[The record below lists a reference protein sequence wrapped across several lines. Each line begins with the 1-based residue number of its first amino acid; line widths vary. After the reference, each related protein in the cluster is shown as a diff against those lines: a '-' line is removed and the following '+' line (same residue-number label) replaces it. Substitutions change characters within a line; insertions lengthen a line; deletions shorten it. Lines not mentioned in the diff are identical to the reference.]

1 MNRILKEENFKM
13 VTTNGDQNLKK
24 AVLDCYC
31 AFWALLSDS
40 EVKFLLDDTS
50 LVKLQ
55 NQARRIRTNQFSV
68 MDTEEVRSEI
78 SIGQT
83 SILSDR
89 KAQYLALA
97 DFIQN
102 MNRVYEECEMQLK
115 YEIGQKQSK
124 IKNSKEL
131 SEKIAELQSEI
142 IDLDDQMHKV
152 LDEITY
158 EYMDNIGKLEKKGE
172 DILQEYKEEV
182 EKINEKEGS
191 ALERLKRFKKLSLRQ
206 VDIFRDCQSRLQN
219 ELMIDRDN
227 ELGVKSQMIALQNDL
242 IQAYFEKVKELIEK
256 EGVYTRQFIL
266 VKSAKTTAKGGSII
280 SKIFGSDNVSI
291 LDTSEQLKK
300 FDEDNYKLTKKS
312 IMEIV
317 EKIKGDIISKIWL
330 VVKNTSNSYKK
341 EIEKDIEGKK
351 MELLLM
357 KREQLIMQIEMNRNN
372 ILDYQTMIDEVLK
385 GSQS

>member
-1 MNRILKEENFKM
+1 M

-24 AVLDCYC
+24 AVSDCYC

-172 DILQEYKEEV
+172 DILKEYKEEV

-219 ELMIDRDN
+219 ELMIDCDN

-280 SKIFGSDNVSI
+280 SKIFGFDNVSI

-312 IMEIV
+312 IMEII
-317 EKIKGDIISKIWL
+317 EKIKGDVISKIWL

-341 EIEKDIEGKK
+341 EIEKDIEGEK

>member
-1 MNRILKEENFKM
+1 M

-24 AVLDCYC
+24 AVSDCYC

-124 IKNSKEL
+124 IKNSKGL

-158 EYMDNIGKLEKKGE
+158 EYMDNIGKLEKKEE

-219 ELMIDRDN
+219 ELMIDCDN
-227 ELGVKSQMIALQNDL
+227 ELGVKSQMIALQNAL

-317 EKIKGDIISKIWL
+317 EKIKGDVISKIWL

>member
-1 MNRILKEENFKM
+1 M

-24 AVLDCYC
+24 AVSDCYC

-78 SIGQT
+78 SLGQT

-115 YEIGQKQSK
+115 YEIGQEQSK

-182 EKINEKEGS
+182 EKINEKEGP

-219 ELMIDRDN
+219 ELMIDCDN

-242 IQAYFEKVKELIEK
+242 IQAYFKKVKELIEK

-266 VKSAKTTAKGGSII
+266 VKRTKTTAKGGSII

>member
-1 MNRILKEENFKM
+1 M

-24 AVLDCYC
+24 AVSDCYC

-78 SIGQT
+78 SLGQT

-219 ELMIDRDN
+219 KLMIDCDN

-317 EKIKGDIISKIWL
+317 EKIKGDVISKIWL

>member
-1 MNRILKEENFKM
+1 M

-24 AVLDCYC
+24 AVSDCYC
-31 AFWALLSDS
+31 AFGALLSDS

-55 NQARRIRTNQFSV
+55 NQARRIRTNQFNV

-219 ELMIDRDN
+219 ELMIDCDN

-317 EKIKGDIISKIWL
+317 EKIKGDVISKIWL

>member
-1 MNRILKEENFKM
+1 M

-83 SILSDR
+83 SISSDR

-219 ELMIDRDN
+219 ELMIDCDN

-317 EKIKGDIISKIWL
+317 EKIKGDVISKIWL

>member
-1 MNRILKEENFKM
+1 M

-24 AVLDCYC
+24 AVSDCYC

-219 ELMIDRDN
+219 ELMIDCDN

-300 FDEDNYKLTKKS
+300 FDEDNYKLTKKF

-317 EKIKGDIISKIWL
+317 EKIKGDVISKIWL

>member
-1 MNRILKEENFKM
+1 M

-24 AVLDCYC
+24 AVSDCYC

-40 EVKFLLDDTS
+40 EVKFLLNDTS

-89 KAQYLALA
+89 KAQYIALA

-219 ELMIDRDN
+219 ELMIDCDN

-256 EGVYTRQFIL
+256 KGVYTRQFIL

-280 SKIFGSDNVSI
+280 SKIFGSDNVPI

-317 EKIKGDIISKIWL
+317 EKIKGDVISKIWL
-330 VVKNTSNSYKK
+330 AVKNTSNSYKK

-357 KREQLIMQIEMNRNN
+357 KREQLIMQIEMNRNS

>member
-1 MNRILKEENFKM
+1 M

-24 AVLDCYC
+24 AVSDCYC

-40 EVKFLLDDTS
+40 EVKFLLNDTS

-55 NQARRIRTNQFSV
+55 NEARRIRTNQFSV

-89 KAQYLALA
+89 KAQYIALA

-182 EKINEKEGS
+182 EKINEKEGA

-219 ELMIDRDN
+219 ELMIDCDN

-291 LDTSEQLKK
+291 LDTSGQLKK

-317 EKIKGDIISKIWL
+317 EKIKGDVISKIWL

>member
-1 MNRILKEENFKM
+1 M

-78 SIGQT
+78 SLGQT

-89 KAQYLALA
+89 KAQYIALA

-219 ELMIDRDN
+219 ELMIDCDN

-300 FDEDNYKLTKKS
+300 FDEDNYTLTKKS

-317 EKIKGDIISKIWL
+317 EKIKGDVISKIWL

>member
-31 AFWALLSDS
+31 AFLALLSDS

-182 EKINEKEGS
+182 EKINKKEGS

-219 ELMIDRDN
+219 ELIIDCDN

-266 VKSAKTTAKGGSII
+266 VKSVKTTAKGGSII

>member
-1 MNRILKEENFKM
+1 M

-24 AVLDCYC
+24 AVSDCYC
-31 AFWALLSDS
+31 AFGALLSDS

-115 YEIGQKQSK
+115 CEIGQKQSK

-158 EYMDNIGKLEKKGE
+158 EYMDNIGKLEKEGE

-219 ELMIDRDN
+219 ELMIDCDN

-312 IMEIV
+312 VMEIV
-317 EKIKGDIISKIWL
+317 EKIKGDVISKIWL

-341 EIEKDIEGKK
+341 EIEKDIEGGK

-357 KREQLIMQIEMNRNN
+357 KREQLIMQMEMNRNN
-372 ILDYQTMIDEVLK
+372 ILDYQTMINEVLK

>member
-1 MNRILKEENFKM
+1 M

-24 AVLDCYC
+24 AVSDCYC

-219 ELMIDRDN
+219 ELMIDCDN

-300 FDEDNYKLTKKS
+300 FDEDNYRLTKKS

-317 EKIKGDIISKIWL
+317 EKIKGDVISKIWL

>member
-1 MNRILKEENFKM
+1 M

-31 AFWALLSDS
+31 AFLALLSDS

-83 SILSDR
+83 LILSDR

-219 ELMIDRDN
+219 ELMIDCDN

-266 VKSAKTTAKGGSII
+266 VKSTKTTAKGGSII

-317 EKIKGDIISKIWL
+317 EKIKGDVISKIWL

>member
-31 AFWALLSDS
+31 AFLALLSDS

-219 ELMIDRDN
+219 ELMIDCDN

>member
-1 MNRILKEENFKM
+1 M

-24 AVLDCYC
+24 AVSDCYC

-40 EVKFLLDDTS
+40 EVKFLLNDTS

-89 KAQYLALA
+89 KAQYIALA

-219 ELMIDRDN
+219 ELMIDCDN

-256 EGVYTRQFIL
+256 KGVYTRQFIL

-280 SKIFGSDNVSI
+280 SKIFGSDNVPI

-317 EKIKGDIISKIWL
+317 EKIKGDVISKIWL
-330 VVKNTSNSYKK
+330 AVKNTSNSYKK

>member
-1 MNRILKEENFKM
+1 M

-24 AVLDCYC
+24 AVSDCYC

-219 ELMIDRDN
+219 ELMIDCDN

-317 EKIKGDIISKIWL
+317 EKIKGDVISKIWL

-341 EIEKDIEGKK
+341 EIKKDIEGKK

>member
-1 MNRILKEENFKM
+1 M

-55 NQARRIRTNQFSV
+55 NQARRLRTNQFSV

-219 ELMIDRDN
+219 ELMIDCDN

-266 VKSAKTTAKGGSII
+266 VKSAKTTAKGGIII

-317 EKIKGDIISKIWL
+317 EKIKGDVISKIWL

>member
-1 MNRILKEENFKM
+1 M

-24 AVLDCYC
+24 AVSDCYC

-83 SILSDR
+83 SILSER

-124 IKNSKEL
+124 IKNSKGL

-219 ELMIDRDN
+219 ELMIDCDN
-227 ELGVKSQMIALQNDL
+227 ELGVKSQMIALQNAL

-317 EKIKGDIISKIWL
+317 EKIKGDVISKIWL

-341 EIEKDIEGKK
+341 EIEKDIEGEK

>member
-1 MNRILKEENFKM
+1 M

-24 AVLDCYC
+24 AVSDCYC

-40 EVKFLLDDTS
+40 EVKFLLNDTS

-89 KAQYLALA
+89 KAQYIALA

-219 ELMIDRDN
+219 ELMIDCDN

-256 EGVYTRQFIL
+256 DGVYTRQFIL

-317 EKIKGDIISKIWL
+317 EKIKGDVISKIWL

>member
-31 AFWALLSDS
+31 AFLALLSDS

-191 ALERLKRFKKLSLRQ
+191 ALERLKRFKTLSLRQ

-219 ELMIDRDN
+219 ELMIDCDN

-341 EIEKDIEGKK
+341 EIEKNIEGKK

>member
-1 MNRILKEENFKM
+1 M

-55 NQARRIRTNQFSV
+55 NQARRLRTNQFSV

-219 ELMIDRDN
+219 ELMIDCDN

-317 EKIKGDIISKIWL
+317 EKIKGDVISKIWL

>member
-1 MNRILKEENFKM
+1 MI
-13 VTTNGDQNLKK
+13 TTNGDQNLKK
-24 AVLDCYC
+24 AVSDCYC

-158 EYMDNIGKLEKKGE
+158 EYMDNIGKLEKEGE

-219 ELMIDRDN
+219 ELMIDCDN

-317 EKIKGDIISKIWL
+317 EKIKGDVISKIWI

-341 EIEKDIEGKK
+341 EIEKDIEGEK

>member
-1 MNRILKEENFKM
+1 M

-24 AVLDCYC
+24 AVSDCYC
-31 AFWALLSDS
+31 AFGALLSDS

-158 EYMDNIGKLEKKGE
+158 EYMDNIGKLEKEGE

-219 ELMIDRDN
+219 ELMIDCDN

-317 EKIKGDIISKIWL
+317 EKIKGDVISKIWL
-330 VVKNTSNSYKK
+330 VVKNTSDSYKK
-341 EIEKDIEGKK
+341 EIEKDIEREK

>member
-1 MNRILKEENFKM
+1 M

-24 AVLDCYC
+24 AVSDCYC
-31 AFWALLSDS
+31 AFGALLSDS

-158 EYMDNIGKLEKKGE
+158 EYMDNIGKLEKEGE

-219 ELMIDRDN
+219 ELMIDCDN

-317 EKIKGDIISKIWL
+317 EKIKGDVISKIWL

>member
-1 MNRILKEENFKM
+1 M

-24 AVLDCYC
+24 AVSDCYC
-31 AFWALLSDS
+31 AFWALLNDS

-68 MDTEEVRSEI
+68 MDTEEVRSEV

-219 ELMIDRDN
+219 ELMIDCDN

-317 EKIKGDIISKIWL
+317 EKIKGDVISKIWL

>member
-1 MNRILKEENFKM
+1 M

-83 SILSDR
+83 SISSDR

-142 IDLDDQMHKV
+142 IYLDDQMHKV

-219 ELMIDRDN
+219 ELMIDCDN

-317 EKIKGDIISKIWL
+317 EKIKGDVISKIWL

>member
-1 MNRILKEENFKM
+1 M
-13 VTTNGDQNLKK
+13 VITNGDQNLKK

-142 IDLDDQMHKV
+142 IDLYDQMHKV

-172 DILQEYKEEV
+172 DILQEYKEKV

-219 ELMIDRDN
+219 ELMIDCDN

>member
-1 MNRILKEENFKM
+1 M

-24 AVLDCYC
+24 AVSDCYC

-219 ELMIDRDN
+219 ELMIDCDN

-280 SKIFGSDNVSI
+280 SKIFGFDNVSI

-312 IMEIV
+312 IMEII
-317 EKIKGDIISKIWL
+317 EKIKGDVISKIWL

-341 EIEKDIEGKK
+341 EIEKDIEGEK

>member
-68 MDTEEVRSEI
+68 MDTEEVRSQI

-219 ELMIDRDN
+219 ELMIDCDN

-317 EKIKGDIISKIWL
+317 EKIKGDVISKIWL

>member
-1 MNRILKEENFKM
+1 M

-24 AVLDCYC
+24 AVSDCYC

-68 MDTEEVRSEI
+68 MDTEEVRSEV

-158 EYMDNIGKLEKKGE
+158 EYMDNIGKLEKEGE

-219 ELMIDRDN
+219 ELMIDCDN

-317 EKIKGDIISKIWL
+317 EKIKGDVISKIWL

>member
-1 MNRILKEENFKM
+1 M

-31 AFWALLSDS
+31 AFFALLSDS

-83 SILSDR
+83 LILSDR

-219 ELMIDRDN
+219 ELMIDCDN

-266 VKSAKTTAKGGSII
+266 VKSTKTTAKGGSII

-317 EKIKGDIISKIWL
+317 EKIKGDVISKIWL

>member
-24 AVLDCYC
+24 DVLDCYC
-31 AFWALLSDS
+31 AFLALLSDS

-68 MDTEEVRSEI
+68 KHTEEVTSEI

-191 ALERLKRFKKLSLRQ
+191 ALERLKRFKTLSLRQ

-219 ELMIDRDN
+219 ELMIDCDN

-341 EIEKDIEGKK
+341 EIEKNIEGKK

>member
-1 MNRILKEENFKM
+1 M

-219 ELMIDRDN
+219 ELMIDCDN

-317 EKIKGDIISKIWL
+317 EKIKGDVISKIWL

-351 MELLLM
+351 MKLLLM

>member
-1 MNRILKEENFKM
+1 M

-24 AVLDCYC
+24 AVSDCYC

-219 ELMIDRDN
+219 ELMIDCDN

>member
-1 MNRILKEENFKM
+1 M

-31 AFWALLSDS
+31 AFLALLSDS

-83 SILSDR
+83 LILSDR

-124 IKNSKEL
+124 IKNSYEL

-219 ELMIDRDN
+219 ELMIDCDN

-317 EKIKGDIISKIWL
+317 EKIKGDVISKIWL

-357 KREQLIMQIEMNRNN
+357 KREQLIMQIEVNRNN

>member
-24 AVLDCYC
+24 DVLDCYC
-31 AFWALLSDS
+31 AFLALLSDS

-191 ALERLKRFKKLSLRQ
+191 ALERLKRFKTLSLRQ

-219 ELMIDRDN
+219 ELMIDCDN

-385 GSQS
+385 GSRS

>member
-31 AFWALLSDS
+31 AFLALLSDS

-219 ELMIDRDN
+219 ELMIDCDN

-300 FDEDNYKLTKKS
+300 FVEDNYKLTKKS

-317 EKIKGDIISKIWL
+317 EKIKGDVISKIWL

>member
-1 MNRILKEENFKM
+1 M

-24 AVLDCYC
+24 AVSDCYC

-219 ELMIDRDN
+219 ELMIDCDN

-312 IMEIV
+312 IMGIV
-317 EKIKGDIISKIWL
+317 EKIKGDVISKIWL

>member
-1 MNRILKEENFKM
+1 M

-55 NQARRIRTNQFSV
+55 NQARRLRTNQFSV

-152 LDEITY
+152 LDEIIY

-219 ELMIDRDN
+219 ELMIDCDN

-317 EKIKGDIISKIWL
+317 EKIKGDVISKIWL